1 MPERIA
7 PGYPPEIE
15 ELFNVL
21 WQEVCGFS
29 AKWQLYLDLFAD
41 EANLKVVNATAPGA
55 FMLIE
60 SALRN
65 DMVMLIG
72 RLTDPHMTGSKPNIS
87 LERLIR
93 EIKPHAP
100 PELAEQLET
109 DLAAI
114 RTHVTPFKEMR
125 NRKIGHIDMPTALA
139 PVPDPALG
147 ISRGHVDQALVMV
160 SKLMNTVSHHFTDTE
175 HMFARV
181 EMPGNGEH
189 LVFYLKAALERFEE
203 EKQRELA
210 RYTTT

>member
-1 MPERIA
+1 MPKRTV
-7 PGYPPEIE
+7 PGYPPGIE
-15 ELFNVL
+15 DLFNVL
-21 WQEVCGFS
+21 WQQVCGFS
-29 AKWQLYLDLFAD
+29 AKWRLYLDLFAE
-41 EANLKVVNATAPGA
+41 EANRKVVNATAPGA
-55 FMLIE
+55 FTLIE

-72 RLTDPHMTGSKPNIS
+72 RLTDPHATGSKPNLS

-93 EIKPHAP
+93 ELKPHAP
-100 PELAEQLET
+100 PELYVQLET

-114 RTHVTPFKEMR
+114 RTHVTPFKEIR
-125 NRKIGHIDMPTALA
+125 NRKVGHIDMPTALA

-160 SKLMNTVSHHFTDTE
+160 SKLMNSISLHFADTE

-181 EMPGNGEH
+181 EMHGNGEH
-189 LVFYLKAALERFEE
+189 LIFYLKAALERFEE

-210 RYTTT
+210 RFRTT